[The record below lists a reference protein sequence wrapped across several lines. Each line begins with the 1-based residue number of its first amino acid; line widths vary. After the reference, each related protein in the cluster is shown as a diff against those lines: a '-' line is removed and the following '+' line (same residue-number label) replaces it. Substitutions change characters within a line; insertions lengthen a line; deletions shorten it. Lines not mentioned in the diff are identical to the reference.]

1 VLAYLAVCLSAL
13 LVAAL
18 TLFSGFGLGTLLLPA
33 FALFF
38 PVEVAVAATAVVHF
52 LNNLFKLVLVGRNA
66 NARIALIFGL
76 PGVALSFLGAWVLT
90 AVADLPAI
98 RSYPL
103 GGQQHD
109 ITLVKIV
116 IGALMVVFAFLDL
129 APAFRK
135 LQFGRQWLPVGGAL
149 SGFFGG
155 ISGHQGALRAA
166 FLAKVGLTPRT
177 FIATNVVCAVMVDT
191 ARLSVY
197 GAAFFGGHV
206 VAVKQAGLGGLII
219 AGTLSAFVGSYLGAR
234 LSRTMTLESLH
245 LIVGVMLIG
254 IGVALATGLI

>member
-1 VLAYLAVCLSAL
+1 MLAYLAVCISAL

-52 LNNLFKLVLVGRNA
+52 LNNLFKLGLVGRSA
-66 NARIALIFGL
+66 DRRIALIFGL

-90 AVADLPAI
+90 RVSDVPAI
-98 RSYPL
+98 RSYMI
-103 GGQQHD
+103 GAQRHD
-109 ITLVKIV
+109 VTTVKIV
-116 IGALMVVFAFLDL
+116 IGGLMIVFALLDL
-129 APAFRK
+129 APRLRK
-135 LQFGRQWLPVGGAL
+135 LEFGRQWLPVGGAL

-166 FLAKVGLTPRT
+166 FLAKVGLTPRA

-191 ARLSVY
+191 ARLIIY
-197 GAAFFGGHV
+197 GAAFLGGHV
-206 VAVKQAGLGGLII
+206 LAVRQTGIGGLIA
-219 AGTLSAFVGSYLGAR
+219 AGTVSAFVGSYLGAR

-254 IGVALATGLI
+254 IGVALVTGLI